1 MIWLSFSIIFS
12 GLTLRCW
19 SVLLRL
25 LLCLCLNILKI
36 MIEVRVYPT
45 MADYGKGDFVLVRRI
60 DYEGIKVPFESI
72 LETFRALYGST
83 CVVDF
88 VCTV

>member
-1 MIWLSFSIIFS
+1 
-12 GLTLRCW
+12 
-19 SVLLRL
+19 
-25 LLCLCLNILKI
+25 

-45 MADYGKGDFVLVRRI
+45 LSDYVKGDFVLVRRI

-72 LETFRALYGST
+72 LETFRALYGSS

-88 VCTV
+88 VCTI

>member
-1 MIWLSFSIIFS
+1 
-12 GLTLRCW
+12 
-19 SVLLRL
+19 
-25 LLCLCLNILKI
+25 